1 MWLLYVSCAWV
12 AGIFAGS
19 SVSLPPAVISLGA
32 IPLLVIPLLP
42 RAKKG
47 LITAGL
53 CLFAFVGGV
62 LYFPS
67 SLPDENSLCSYN
79 GQGIVEIRGMVKE
92 APDVRD
98 SYSLLTVS
106 ARSVSVGGEE
116 KEVEGD
122 VLVKVVRYPEYHYGD
137 VLRVTGKLSEPPVFG
152 DFDYKS
158 YLEHQGIYSV
168 SYYPG
173 IEVVAEGRG
182 FKPLEWLYSF
192 RESLSDSLARALPEP
207 QGSLAQ
213 GILLGIRSNIPYSLS
228 QAFSQTG
235 TAHILA
241 ISGVHISIVIGV
253 LLSFLVLVLGRHR
266 PGYIV
271 LTLTAIWI
279 YALLTGMNAPVI
291 RAAIMGSLFLIA
303 EYLGRQRSAI
313 TALAF
318 AAAVMVAVQPAV
330 LWSVSFQL
338 SFLAMAGLVFLY
350 PYFRA
355 LGREGV
361 ARLFKYRGRAVEAG
375 GVFSDSLAVSLAAVV
390 AVWPLVAYY
399 FGIASV
405 VGIPATFLALPA
417 LPAIIV
423 AAAAVAFV
431 GLFAAAAAQVLGWIA
446 WLFLSYLLLVVQGF
460 NALPSASFPV
470 AVPSWL
476 VVAYYLVLTALVICL
491 SYEKQLRDAF
501 SRLAGQRRV
510 VEGG

>member
-19 SVSLPPAVISLGA
+19 KASLPPAAVSLGA
-32 IPLLVIPLLP
+32 IPFLLIPLLP
-42 RAKKG
+42 RLRKG
-47 LITAGL
+47 LMAAGL
-53 CLFAFVGGV
+53 CLFAFVGGA

-67 SLPDENSLCSYN
+67 SPPDEHSLRFYN
-79 GQGIVEIRGMVKE
+79 NETRIVEIQGMVKE

-98 SYSLLTVS
+98 RYSLLTVS
-106 ARSVSVGGEE
+106 ARSISITGEE
-116 KEVEGD
+116 KEVSGD
-122 VLVKVVRYPEYHYGD
+122 VLVRVARYPQYHYGD
-137 VLRVTGKLSEPPVFG
+137 VLRVTGNLSDPPVFG

-158 YLEHQGIYSV
+158 YLEHQWIYSV
-168 SYYPG
+168 SYYPA
-173 IEVVAEGRG
+173 IEVLDEGRG

-192 RESLSDSLARALPEP
+192 RESLSGSLTRALPEP

-213 GILLGIRSNIPYSLS
+213 GILLGIRSNIPYSLN
-228 QAFSQTG
+228 QAFSETG

-253 LLSFLVLVLGRHR
+253 LLSFLALVLGRHR
-266 PGYIV
+266 PAYIW
-271 LTLTAIWI
+271 LTLIAIWI
-279 YALLTGMNAPVI
+279 YALLTGMNPPVV
-291 RAAIMGSLFLIA
+291 RAAIMGSLFLIG

-318 AAAVMVAVQPAV
+318 AAAVMVVVQPGV

-338 SFLAMAGLVFLY
+338 SFLAMAGLVLLY
-350 PYFRA
+350 PHFRA

-361 ARLFKYRGRAVEAG
+361 ARLFQYRGKAVEVG
-375 GVFSDSLAVSLAAVV
+375 GVFSDSIMVTLSATV

-399 FGIASV
+399 FGVASV
-405 VGIPATFLALPA
+405 VGIPATFLALLA

-423 AAAAVAFV
+423 FSAAVAFV
-431 GLFAAAAAQVLGWIA
+431 GLFAVTAAQVLGWIA

-460 NALPSASFPV
+460 NALPSPYFAV

-476 VVAYYLVLTALVICL
+476 VITYYLVLVVLCL
-491 SYEKQLRDAF
+491 GYEKRLSAAF
-501 SRLAGQRRV
+501 SRLAGRRRMV
-510 VEGG
+510 GDG

>member
-1 MWLLYVSCAWV
+1 MWLLYTSCAWI

-19 SVSLPPAVISLGA
+19 RVSLPPALISLGV
-32 IPLLVIPLLP
+32 IPFLVIPLLP
-42 RAKKG
+42 RLRKG
-47 LITAGL
+47 LIMAGL

-67 SLPDENSLCSYN
+67 SLPDEHSICSYN
-79 GQGIVEIRGMVKE
+79 GQAVEIQGMVKG

-98 SYSLLTVS
+98 RYSLLTVS
-106 ARSVSVGGEE
+106 ARSISTSGGE
-116 KEVEGD
+116 KEVSGD
-122 VLVKVVRYPEYHYGD
+122 VLIKVARYPQYHYGD
-137 VLRVTGKLSEPPVFG
+137 VLRVTGNLSEPPVFG
-152 DFDYKS
+152 DFDYRS

-173 IEVVAEGRG
+173 IEVLDEGRG

-207 QGSLAQ
+207 QASLAQ
-213 GILLGIRSNIPYSLS
+213 GILLGIRSNIPDSLS
-228 QAFSQTG
+228 QAFSRTG

-241 ISGVHISIVIGV
+241 ISGVHISIVIGI
-253 LLSFLVLVLGRHR
+253 LLSFLALVLGKHR

-271 LTLTAIWI
+271 LTLVAVWI
-279 YALLTGMNAPVI
+279 YALLTGMNAPVV
-291 RAAIMGSLFLIA
+291 RAAIMGSLFLIG

-318 AAAVMVAVQPAV
+318 AAAVMVAVQPGV
-330 LWSVSFQL
+330 LWSTSFQL
-338 SFLAMAGLVFLY
+338 SFLAMAGLILLY
-350 PYFRA
+350 PHFRA

-361 ARLFKYRGRAVEAG
+361 ARLFRYRGRAVEVG
-375 GVFSDSLAVSLAAVV
+375 SFFSDSIAVTLSAIV

-399 FGIASV
+399 FGVASV
-405 VGIPATFLALPA
+405 VGIPATFLALLA

-423 AAAAVAFV
+423 ISAAVAFV

-446 WLFLSYLLLVVQGF
+446 WVFLSYFIVVVQGF
-460 NALPSASFPV
+460 NALPSPYFPV

-476 VVAYYLVLTALVICL
+476 VVAYYLVLAVLCL
-491 SYEKQLRDAF
+491 GYEKQLIAVF
-501 SRLAGQRRV
+501 SRRAGRRRM

>member
-1 MWLLYVSCAWV
+1 MWLLYTSCAWI

-19 SVSLPPAVISLGA
+19 RASLPPAVISLG
-32 IPLLVIPLLP
+32 VIPFLLIPFLP
-42 RAKKG
+42 RLRKG
-47 LITAGL
+47 LVAAGL
-53 CLFAFVGGV
+53 CLFAFIGGV

-67 SLPDENSLCSYN
+67 SLPDEHSLCAYN
-79 GQGIVEIRGMVKE
+79 NETRIVEIQGMVKE

-98 SYSLLTVS
+98 RYSLLTVS
-106 ARSVSVGGEE
+106 ASSINITGEGEE
-116 KEVEGD
+116 EVSGD
-122 VLVKVVRYPEYHYGD
+122 VLIKVPRYPQYHYGD
-137 VLRVTGKLSEPPVFG
+137 VLRVTGNLNDPPVFG

-173 IEVVAEGRG
+173 IEVLDEGRG

-207 QGSLAQ
+207 QCSVAQ
-213 GILLGIRSNIPYSLS
+213 GILLGIRSNIPDSLNK
-228 QAFSQTG
+228 AFSRTG

-253 LLSFLVLVLGRHR
+253 LLSFLALVLGKHR
-266 PGYIV
+266 PGYIW
-271 LTLTAIWI
+271 LTLVATWI
-279 YALLTGMNAPVI
+279 YALLTGMNAPVV
-291 RAAIMGSLFLIA
+291 RAAIMGSLFLIG

-318 AAAVMVAVQPAV
+318 AAAVMVAVQPDV
-330 LWSVSFQL
+330 LWSASFQL
-338 SFLAMAGLVFLY
+338 SFLAMAGLILLY
-350 PYFRA
+350 PHFRA

-361 ARLFKYRGRAVEAG
+361 ARLFPSRGKAVE
-375 GVFSDSLAVSLAAVV
+375 VVSFFSDSIAVTLSAIV

-405 VGIPATFLALPA
+405 VGIPATFLSLLA

-423 AAAAVAFV
+423 ISAVVAFV

-446 WLFLSYLLLVVQGF
+446 WLFLSYFIVVVQGF
-460 NALPSASFPV
+460 NALPSAYFPV

-476 VVAYYLVLTALVICL
+476 VVAYYLVLAVLCL
-491 SYEKQLRDAF
+491 GYEKRLSAAF
-501 SRLAGQRRV
+501 SRLAGRRRIV
-510 VEGG
+510 GDG